1 MWAEETIERLY
12 QAFRDDVSQR
22 LRIIKT
28 LMNHQQEKK
37 PSLRFLAISGSLR
50 AASSNTALL
59 RAAISLAPLDIEIT
73 LLDTLGELPHFNP
86 DLDGEEAPFA
96 VVDFR
101 MRLRACD
108 AVLICSPEYAHGVPG
123 TLKNALDWIVGSG
136 ELMEKP
142 VALISASR
150 SAYAPASLREILGVM
165 MAQVNADASITVLPG
180 SNKLDEVAIMANPE
194 WADALRGAVSA
205 LARAVELRRDEAS

>member
-1 MWAEETIERLY
+1 ME
-12 QAFRDDVSQR
+12 
-22 LRIIKT
+22 
-28 LMNHQQEKK
+28 HQLEKE

-59 RAAISLAPLDIEIT
+59 RAAIALAPRDIEIT
-73 LLDTLGELPHFNP
+73 LLDMLGELPHFNP
-86 DLDGEEAPFA
+86 DLDGADAPPS

-101 MRLRACD
+101 TRLRACD

-150 SAYAPASLREILGVM
+150 SAHAPASLRETLGVM
-165 MAQVNADASITVLPG
+165 MADVNADASITILPG
-180 SNKLDEVAIMANPE
+180 SNKLDDAAIMANPE
-194 WADALRGAVSA
+194 WADALRGAVDA
-205 LARAVELRRDEAS
+205 LARAVESHRA